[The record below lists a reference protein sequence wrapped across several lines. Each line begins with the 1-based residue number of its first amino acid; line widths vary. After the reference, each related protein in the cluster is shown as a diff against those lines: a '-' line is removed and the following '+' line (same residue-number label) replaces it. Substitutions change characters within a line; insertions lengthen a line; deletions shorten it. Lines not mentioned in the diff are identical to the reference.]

1 MKTKAWNSCP
11 DKVFRLNISHFIL
24 SLLIY
29 LSIFNNPCSAQV
41 PQGFNYQAVARDGS
55 YLPIRNTDLK
65 VMLYVQSLP
74 TGGTIFWKELHDLV
88 HTNDL
93 GMFTVV
99 LGKGLRQ
106 TGSGAASFD
115 LIDWKVSPKYL
126 KTEIYYDG
134 GWKDM
139 GQATQFWSVPYSL
152 TARDL
157 GGSVK
162 KLAVKGETSLFDEAL
177 FEVKNKNDQT
187 VFAVYNEGVRIYVD
201 DGAKGKRGGF
211 AVGGFGTDKAVSQ
224 RYMYIA
230 GDSIRMYIDDLPG
243 KGSRGGF
250 AVGGFD
256 QTKGTN
262 VDFLNVATDENGILN
277 PSVNRVLWYP
287 LKNAFLVG
295 RVLVE
300 SPDSVGLNSFA
311 SGFESKASGDWS
323 QALGFKTASRGD
335 YSTVIGKNSNANGL
349 NSFAFGNTA
358 NATADDS
365 YAIGTGALATGPK
378 SFAIGSSRV
387 DSAGRVVH
395 TIASGEGAFA
405 LGFGS
410 VASDIGAFALG
421 LLDSAKAPGSLS
433 MGYYNRS
440 REWFSTTLGAGT
452 IVEKNGV
459 AAMATGIWTKASNWA
474 AAAFGD
480 RTIASGHTS
489 FATGFSTKASG
500 QLSSTFGDQTI
511 AQSYGSM
518 AIGRYNVASG
528 TSGSWVSTDPAF
540 AIGNGTSPT
549 ARSNA
554 LTVYKNGNMDLSG
567 NLTAAGNIYS
577 SGVLTAAGTYIR
589 LLDNPGN
596 GTTPVSYWYQGS
608 AGSSTKQYA
617 FTINDALWVTGPSVY
632 DGYLNIDVT
641 GSAALQVAGA
651 EALWFNGTYFSYGY
665 GGTYN
670 YFADKVTIGN
680 AANPSYTLY
689 VQGSAYSSG
698 GWAGSD
704 SRWKRDLEKI
714 NNALPS
720 VLKLQGYE
728 YSWRTDDY
736 PDMNFDNERQIGLIA
751 QDVEKIYPELVR
763 TDDKGYKAVSY
774 EKLTVILLESL
785 KEQQK
790 QIDEQ
795 MERIE
800 KLEELVKEKRGR

>member
-1 MKTKAWNSCP
+1 MNKKIWSS
-11 DKVFRLNISHFIL
+11 VLLSFIFCLL
-24 SLLIY
+24 S
-29 LSIFNNPCSAQV
+29 SQV
-41 PQGFNYQAVARDGS
+41 PQGFNYQAIARDAS
-55 YLPIRNTDLK
+55 NLPIQNTDLQ

-74 TGGTIFWKELHDLV
+74 TGGTVFWKELHNPV
-88 HTNDL
+88 HTNSL

-99 LGKGLRQ
+99 LGKGVRQ
-106 TGSGAASFD
+106 TASVAASFD

-126 KTEIYYDG
+126 KTEIYYQG

-177 FEVKNKNDQT
+177 FEVKNKDDQT

-262 VDFLNVATDENGILN
+262 IDFLNVATDEKGILN
-277 PSVNRVLWYP
+277 PSENRVLWYP

-295 RVLVE
+295 KVLVE

-323 QALGFKTASRGD
+323 QAMGFKTASRGD

-358 NATADDS
+358 NAKADDS

-410 VASDIGAFALG
+410 VASAIGAFAMG
-421 LLDSAKAPGSLS
+421 VLDSAKAPGSLS

-452 IVEKNGV
+452 IVEKNGI

-474 AAAFGD
+474 ASAFGD

-489 FATGFSTKASG
+489 FATGILTNASG

-511 AQSYGSM
+511 SQSYGSM
-518 AIGRYNVASG
+518 AIGRYNVATGNG
-528 TSGSWVSTDPAF
+528 TSWVATDPVF

-554 LTVYKNGNMDLSG
+554 LTVYKNGNLTHSG
-567 NLTAAGNIYS
+567 NLNTGGTIYS
-577 SGVLTAAGTYIR
+577 SDNITSGGTSIR
-589 LLDNPGN
+589 LSNSPGT
-596 GTTPVSYWYQGS
+596 GTTPTYYWYQGG
-608 AGSSTKQYA
+608 AGSTSKQYA
-617 FTINDALWVTGPSVY
+617 FAINDALWVTGPSFLESN
-632 DGYLNIDVT
+632 LNIDVS
-641 GSAALQVAGA
+641 GSAALSVEGS
-651 EALWFNGTYFSYGY
+651 EAIWYNGTYYSWGY

-680 AANPSYTLY
+680 AANPSYMLY
-689 VQGSAYSSG
+689 VAGSAYSTG

-704 SRWKRDLEKI
+704 ARWKKDLERI
-714 NNALPS
+714 NNTLPL
-720 VLKLQGYE
+720 VLRLQGYR
-728 YSWRTDDY
+728 YNWRDEEY
-736 PDMNFDNERQIGLIA
+736 PDMNFEKEKQIGLIA

-763 TDDKGYKAVSY
+763 TDENGYKAVSY
-774 EKLTVILLESL
+774 EKLTVILLESI

-795 MERIE
+795 KERIE
-800 KLEELVKEKRGR
+800 KLEELIKEKGNR